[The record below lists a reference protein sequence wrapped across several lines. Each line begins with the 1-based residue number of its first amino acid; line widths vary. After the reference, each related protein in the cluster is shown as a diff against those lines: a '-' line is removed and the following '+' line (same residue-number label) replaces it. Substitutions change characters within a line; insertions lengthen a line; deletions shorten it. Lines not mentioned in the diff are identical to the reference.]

1 MYSDLADYYLRWY
14 HSRPVAIT
22 GGRREEL
29 HRLHR
34 VLMKCIDFFALNYRR
49 LVPEYM
55 PLGDKEMQILDE
67 QSRYPWRAGTFR
79 PDYIVSS
86 DGRLLLCEITSRFF
100 AHGIFMSW
108 FGETFISRFLAAA
121 GECTEDA
128 GAASR
133 PFPKGP
139 LPLPVPRVA
148 RPASS
153 VHSPAA
159 GFQEMMDYMLAIAGD
174 AREMYVFKS
183 ADRSGEIRL
192 YTRFYQSHGI
202 KVTLIE
208 APEVEAR
215 RAEWDRPG
223 VFLVSAL
230 NQVDILSYGM
240 DTLKAMMQRGMYSDF
255 RNIFL
260 IHDKRFMSLWFN
272 DEFTSQCLSPGE
284 TSFLRA
290 HAIPTYVSLPP
301 DVREHKDRYILKPCR
316 LGKSEGVKA
325 GVLCTEEEWNAVLD
339 SGPASAMICQPFIS
353 QRTVPTV
360 WEGTAFNDYLCG
372 MMLCVN
378 DRLFDCSHFRCSSLP
393 VTNIGDDRKAAVLF
407 TDDPD
412 LLKLCDVL

>member
-1 MYSDLADYYLRWY
+1 M
-14 HSRPVAIT
+14 
-22 GGRREEL
+22 

-108 FGETFISRFLAAA
+108 FGTEYLSRLIGSREIGSAP
-121 GECTEDA
+121 ERTE
-128 GAASR
+128 
-133 PFPKGP
+133 
-139 LPLPVPRVA
+139 PV
-148 RPASS
+148 SS
-153 VHSPAA
+153 DLYYTVPPNCA
-159 GFQEMMDYMLAIAGD
+159 FQEMMDYMLAIAGD
-174 AREMYVFKS
+174 AREMYIFKS

-215 RAEWDRPG
+215 CAEWDRPG

-260 IHDKRFMSLWFN
+260 VHDKRFMSLWFN
-272 DEFTSQCLSPGE
+272 DDFTSQCLSPGE

-290 HAIPTYVSLPP
+290 HAIPTYVTLPP
-301 DVREHKDRYILKPCR
+301 DVREQKDRYILKPCR

-407 TDDPD
+407 TDDPA

>member
-29 HRLHR
+29 HHLHR

-153 VHSPAA
+153 APPLAA
-159 GFQEMMDYMLAIAGD
+159 GFQEMMDYMLSIAGD

-260 IHDKRFMSLWFN
+260 VHDKRFMSLWFN
-272 DEFTSQCLSPGE
+272 DEFTSQCLSPGD

-325 GVLCTEEEWNAVLD
+325 GVLCTEEEWNAVFD

-360 WEGTAFNDYLCG
+360 WEGTAFNDYMCG

-407 TDDPD
+407 TDDPA

>member
-108 FGETFISRFLAAA
+108 FGTEYLSRLIGSREIGSAP
-121 GECTEDA
+121 ERTE
-128 GAASR
+128 
-133 PFPKGP
+133 
-139 LPLPVPRVA
+139 PV
-148 RPASS
+148 SS
-153 VHSPAA
+153 DPGNTVPPNCA
-159 GFQEMMDYMLAIAGD
+159 FQEMMDYMLSIAGD

-223 VFLVSAL
+223 V
-230 NQVDILSYGM
+230 
-240 DTLKAMMQRGMYSDF
+240 
-255 RNIFL
+255 
-260 IHDKRFMSLWFN
+260 
-272 DEFTSQCLSPGE
+272 
-284 TSFLRA
+284 
-290 HAIPTYVSLPP
+290 
-301 DVREHKDRYILKPCR
+301 
-316 LGKSEGVKA
+316 
-325 GVLCTEEEWNAVLD
+325 
-339 SGPASAMICQPFIS
+339 
-353 QRTVPTV
+353 
-360 WEGTAFNDYLCG
+360 
-372 MMLCVN
+372 
-378 DRLFDCSHFRCSSLP
+378 
-393 VTNIGDDRKAAVLF
+393 
-407 TDDPD
+407 
-412 LLKLCDVL
+412 